1 MSASSTRAEIEVA
14 GRAAQKADTRRRI
27 LDTAKR
33 LCARRGF
40 AATRT
45 LDVARHAKV
54 SHGSVFVH
62 FPSRED
68 LIGAVIGEL
77 ARDITDAVYARVH
90 GAGGALRDGLRAHL
104 DALAEHEE
112 AIRWLLLETPLLPG
126 GFHLAWVGLQS
137 AISVHLAE
145 AAARDIAAGRV
156 RAMPAHLLFN
166 TWIGLIHHYVIN
178 RELFAPGRSVLRA
191 HGDEL
196 LDHFMGLIEAPRG
209 RRR

>member
-1 MSASSTRAEIEVA
+1 MSRNSVSEGPRAD
-14 GRAAQKADTRRRI
+14 RKAETRRRI

-45 LDVARHAKV
+45 IDVAKHARV

-68 LIGAVIGEL
+68 LMGEVVGAM
-77 ARDITDAVYARVH
+77 AREITDAVHTRAH
-90 GAGGALRDGLRAHL
+90 GGGSLRDTLAAHL
-104 DALAEHEE
+104 DALAEHED
-112 AIRWLLLETPLLPG
+112 AIRWLLLETPTLPR

-137 AISVHLAE
+137 AISIHLAE
-145 AAARDIAAGRV
+145 AAEREIAAGRV
-156 RAMPAHLLFN
+156 RRMPIHLLFN
-166 TWIGLIHHYVIN
+166 TWIGLVHHYVIN

-191 HGDEL
+191 HGAEL
-196 LDHFMGLIEAPRG
+196 LDHFMGLVEAPQKG